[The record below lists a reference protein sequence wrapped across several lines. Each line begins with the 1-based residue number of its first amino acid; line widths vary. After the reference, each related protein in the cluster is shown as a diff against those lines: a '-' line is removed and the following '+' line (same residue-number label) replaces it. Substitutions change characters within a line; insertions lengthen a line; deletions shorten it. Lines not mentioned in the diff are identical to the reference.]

1 MAHTSSGRR
10 PDSRNL
16 DRTPA
21 ARGDTTEKV
30 VFINRC
36 AKVVK
41 GGRRFSFSAL
51 IVAGDHDGSVGVG
64 FGKANEVSEAIRKA
78 SESARKSMEKVSL
91 HENTIPHETIGEFGG
106 GRVLLRPASPGT
118 GVIAGGGVRAVVE
131 AAGIRDVLAKS
142 LGSSNHANVV
152 KATIAALK
160 SLRRKDEIF
169 KVRGMKGGRANDM
182 MRLHNLRP
190 RPGARHRV
198 KRLGC
203 GESSGHGKTS
213 GKGHKGQKARSGGS
227 LRLGF
232 EGGQMPL
239 IRRLPKR
246 GFNNAAFHKRYA
258 IVNLSELAAFK
269 SGSVVNEES
278 LRAAK
283 LVRGNFHGIKI
294 LGDGELKHG
303 LTIQAEKVSAS
314 AREKIERAGG
324 TVAVPEAKA
333 PGNGATEAPEKSDA
347 PKIAKK
353 AGSRKAKPQKK
364 TARK

>member
-1 MAHTSSGRR
+1 MAEQNRGRR
-10 PDSRNL
+10 QDFRNQ

-21 ARGDTTEKV
+21 AKGDTTEKV

-78 SESARKSMEKVSL
+78 SEAAKKSMEKVSL

-152 KATIAALK
+152 KATIVALK

-169 KVRGMKGGRANDM
+169 KVRGIKGGD
-182 MRLHNLRP
+182 
-190 RPGARHRV
+190 
-198 KRLGC
+198 
-203 GESSGHGKTS
+203 GKAAQQTS
-213 GKGHKGQKARSGGS
+213 
-227 LRLGF
+227 
-232 EGGQMPL
+232 
-239 IRRLPKR
+239 
-246 GFNNAAFHKRYA
+246 
-258 IVNLSELAAFK
+258 
-269 SGSVVNEES
+269 
-278 LRAAK
+278 
-283 LVRGNFHGIKI
+283 
-294 LGDGELKHG
+294 
-303 LTIQAEKVSAS
+303 
-314 AREKIERAGG
+314 
-324 TVAVPEAKA
+324 
-333 PGNGATEAPEKSDA
+333 
-347 PKIAKK
+347 
-353 AGSRKAKPQKK
+353 
-364 TARK
+364 